1 MRQTDNHSHVILVVD
16 DQEAN
21 RELLHAILSCRG
33 YGVIEARDGL
43 EAVKIA
49 KSERPNLII
58 MDLSMPVM
66 DGFEAVRLLRE
77 VPEIRDVP
85 IIACTAHD
93 TRSHCVQAIGVG
105 CNDFLPK
112 PIDFTQLDYMLEQF
126 LKAGS
131 PSH

>member
-1 MRQTDNHSHVILVVD
+1 MRQTNSHSHVILVVD
-16 DQEAN
+16 DQEVN
-21 RELLHAILSCRG
+21 RELLHFILSCRG

-49 KSERPNLII
+49 KSECPDLIL

-77 VPEIRDVP
+77 VPEVRDVP
-85 IIACTAHD
+85 VIACTAHD
-93 TRSHCVQAIGVG
+93 TPSHRVQATGVG

-126 LKAGS
+126 L
-131 PSH
+131 

>member
-1 MRQTDNHSHVILVVD
+1 MQQTDNHSHVILVVD

-21 RELLHAILSCRG
+21 RELLHALLGSRG

-49 KSERPNLII
+49 KSERPDLIL

-77 VPEIRDVP
+77 VPEVREVP

-105 CNDFLPK
+105 FNDFLPK

-131 PSH
+131 PGH